1 VRDLTPGAARG
12 RRRTEPVLSDPV
24 ARIEGSAAVQVA
36 RSALSGERAW
46 LVGGPVRD
54 AFLDRPG
61 PIQDFDLVVAGD
73 PERAARAFAAAA
85 DAHLFPLSE
94 RFGAWRTIARDR
106 SWQFDL
112 TPLRG
117 DGIEAD
123 LALRDF
129 TVNAMAR
136 PLEESG
142 TLVDPHG
149 GEADVAQGLLR
160 AVTERS
166 FEDDPLRVLRLAR
179 FACELGFGM
188 EPATEALARR
198 SAHRI
203 GAVAPERSFYELRRL
218 LGSDDPVRGIGLAE
232 STGLLVHLLP
242 ELDGLK
248 GVEQNPYHHLDVW
261 GHTLEVLERL
271 VEIEREPAAVFGAL
285 GERIGAEL
293 NRPLADELTRGQA
306 LRLGALLHD
315 AGKPATRAVTPEGRV
330 LFWGHDGI
338 GAGMARDVVRRF
350 HGSTALADYAAA
362 LAQHHLRL
370 GFLVHERPLNRRH
383 VYRYMRACEPVEL
396 EVTVL
401 SAADRL
407 ATRGQRTRTEAVE
420 AHLELA
426 RELAAE
432 AVAWRDHP
440 PSPPVRG
447 DVLIAELGIGP
458 GPEVGR
464 LLEIVEE
471 AAFAGE
477 ASTPEEALDVARAAS
492 RASARRGA

>member
-1 VRDLTPGAARG
+1 MRDLPPRAASG
-12 RRRTEPVLSDPV
+12 RPRVKAVLTDPV
-24 ARIEGSAAVQVA
+24 SRLEHSQAIGIARA
-36 RSALSGERAW
+36 ALSGEQAW

-54 AFLDRPG
+54 AFLDRPVEDVD
-61 PIQDFDLVVAGD
+61 IVVAGE
-73 PERAARAFAAAA
+73 PERAARAFATAA

-106 SWQFDL
+106 SWQ
-112 TPLRG
+112 
-117 DGIEAD
+117 
-123 LALRDF
+123 
-129 TVNAMAR
+129 AR
-136 PLEESG
+136 PLEMLG
-142 TLVDPHG
+142 ALVDPHR
-149 GEADVAQGLLR
+149 GEADLAQGLLR
-160 AVTERS
+160 AVTEHS

-179 FACELGFGM
+179 FACELGLDV

-198 SAHRI
+198 AAPRI
-203 GAVAPERSFYELRRL
+203 DGVAPERAFYELRRL
-218 LGSDDPVRGIGLAE
+218 VASDDPVGGIGLADN
-232 STGLLVHLLP
+232 TGLLTPLLP
-242 ELDGLK
+242 ELDRLK

-271 VEIEREPAAVFGAL
+271 VEIEREPEAVFGEL
-285 GERIGAEL
+285 GGRIGAEL
-293 NRPLADELTRGQA
+293 RRPLADELTRGQA

-315 AGKPATRAVTPEGRV
+315 AGKPATRAVNPEGRV
-330 LFWGHDGI
+330 LFWGHDGV
-338 GAGMARDVVRRF
+338 GAGMAREVIRRL
-350 HGSTALADYAAA
+350 HGSTALGDYVAA

-407 ATRGQRTRTEAVE
+407 ATRGERTRTEALE
-420 AHLELA
+420 SHLELA
-426 RELAAE
+426 RELGAE
-432 AVAWRDHP
+432 AVRWRDHP

-447 DVLIAELGIGP
+447 DELIAALGIEP

-464 LLEIVEE
+464 LLQIVEE

-477 ASTPEEALDVARAAS
+477 ARTRDEALDVARAALAS
-492 RASARRGA
+492 PASARRDA

>member
-1 VRDLTPGAARG
+1 LSH
-12 RRRTEPVLSDPV
+12 PVSRDPV
-24 ARIEGSAAVQVA
+24 SRIERSAAVHVA
-36 RSALSGERAW
+36 RSALAGEQAW

-54 AFLDRPG
+54 AFLDRPVEDVD
-61 PIQDFDLVVAGD
+61 IVVAGE
-73 PERAARAFAAAA
+73 PERAARAVAAAA
-85 DAHLFPLSE
+85 DSHLFPLSE

-106 SWQFDL
+106 SWQADI
-112 TPLRG
+112 TPLRD

-136 PLEESG
+136 PLEAIG
-142 TLVDPHG
+142 TLLDPHG
-149 GEADVAQGLLR
+149 GERDLAAGLLR
-160 AVTERS
+160 AVTEHS

-179 FACELGFGM
+179 FACELRFDV

-198 SAHRI
+198 AAGRI
-203 GAVAPERSFYELRRL
+203 DAVAPERSFYELLRL
-218 LGSDDPVRGIGLAE
+218 VASEDPVGGIRLVDR
-232 STGLLVHLLP
+232 TGLLPHLLP
-242 ELDGLK
+242 ELDCLK

-271 VEIEREPAAVFGAL
+271 VEIEREPEAVFGDL

-293 NRPLADELTRGQA
+293 RRPLADELTRGQA

-330 LFWGHDGI
+330 LFWGHDGV
-338 GAGMARDVVRRF
+338 GAGMGRDVMRRL
-350 HGSTALADYAAA
+350 HGSTALADYVAA

-432 AVAWRDHP
+432 ALAWRDHP

-447 DVLIAELGIGP
+447 DVLIAELELEP

-477 ASTPEEALDVARAAS
+477 ARTPEEALDVARKAS
-492 RASARRGA
+492 RASAHRGA